1 MARKRG
7 TGPGQGALLLCSARL
22 VSISAPHGLD
32 GALLPIAPVRAPCC
46 PRGRRSKAKTVA
58 TPGPAST
65 GNRSTRERPT
75 SAARCPAL
83 GPGIAVPAKARRFC
97 FGHAAL
103 AWRSR
108 ANFRQGSRSCAPRA
122 RLGAVQATGAN
133 GREEK
138 RPALPRRRRDNSPL
152 GEQLVLCLRYSNQK
166 NCPSK
171 LDRTP

>member
-1 MARKRG
+1 MRLGRPALVEHGSQARHR
-7 TGPGQGALLLCSARL
+7 TDQGALLLCSARL

-83 GPGIAVPAKARRFC
+83 GPRQSIAVPAKARRFC
-97 FGHAAL
+97 FGVDRVL
-103 AWRSR
+103 ARR
-108 ANFRQGSRSCAPRA
+108 A
-122 RLGAVQATGAN
+122 
-133 GREEK
+133 
-138 RPALPRRRRDNSPL
+138 
-152 GEQLVLCLRYSNQK
+152 
-166 NCPSK
+166 
-171 LDRTP
+171 